1 MLGIKMIKKTMYFY
15 DEKQAN
21 LIKKVN
27 DKLHR
32 QRGVKVGDA
41 PDTKIIVNILHKAAQ
56 EAAQQ
61 YNDNKGM
68 GFASIYKMLANK
80 LIEFKNIVER
90 MGTQY
95 LKEEQLI
102 NAISS
107 IKDTSAPKEFNM
119 LKRDTINQLKK
130 AFK

>member
-1 MLGIKMIKKTMYFY
+1 MIKKTMYFY

-68 GFASIYKMLANK
+68 GFASVYKMLANK

-107 IKDTSAPKEFNM
+107 IKDTSAPKEFNI
-119 LKRDTINQLKK
+119 LKRDIINQLKK

>member
-1 MLGIKMIKKTMYFY
+1 MIKKTMYFY

-56 EAAQQ
+56 EVAQQ

-68 GFASIYKMLANK
+68 GFASVYKMLANK

-107 IKDTSAPKEFNM
+107 IKDTSAPKEFNI
-119 LKRDTINQLKK
+119 LKRDIINQLKK

>member
-1 MLGIKMIKKTMYFY
+1 MIKKTMYFY

-27 DKLHR
+27 DKLHK
-32 QRGVKVGDA
+32 QRGVKVGDV

-56 EAAQQ
+56 EAVQQ

-68 GFASIYKMLANK
+68 GFASVYKMLANK

-107 IKDTSAPKEFNM
+107 IKDTSAPKEFNI
-119 LKRDTINQLKK
+119 LKRDIINQLKK

>member
-1 MLGIKMIKKTMYFY
+1 MIKKTMYFY

-68 GFASIYKMLANK
+68 GFASVYKMLANK

-102 NAISS
+102 NVISS
-107 IKDTSAPKEFNM
+107 IKDTSAPKEFNI
-119 LKRDTINQLKK
+119 LKRDIINQLKK